1 MVGPAADPWDR
12 PYPYHPAI
20 VEPTLE
26 RPLRP
31 AVATLLF
38 LKLVANTAFRFVYP
52 FLPAIARGLGIDLT
66 QAGALVSVRWAS
78 SLATPAVMSV
88 AGRVPGSRRLLIAGL
103 LVFSTGSIVTAWT
116 GVFAGAVVGFA
127 LLGLAKPMID
137 VSAQVYV
144 SERVA
149 YEQRARYLG
158 ILEIAW
164 AGGLLIGAPVAGWL
178 IADWSWKA
186 PFWVVGSLGLLG
198 IGLARLFLDR
208 EDAGVMGA
216 AVPDSPG
223 RQVILVLVTIALF
236 SYAHESLLVT
246 LGGWLEASFG
256 MTLIA
261 LGGVGTLI
269 GASELIGE
277 LSMAGF
283 TDRIGKRNS
292 LALGIGVG
300 GVTML
305 VLSTV
310 TEQLVPA
317 MGVLFIAGVAI
328 EFGIISAIPLMT
340 ELRPRAR
347 AQTLSFLIV
356 ASGLGR
362 AVADLVAPRVFTAGG
377 MRPVTIMAGLV
388 AIGALLIVLLWVR
401 EVRIPVQ
408 EGRAAAS

>member
-1 MVGPAADPWDR
+1 MRGIAAT
-12 PYPYHPAI
+12 PYHPPI
-20 VEPTLE
+20 VEPNAE
-26 RPLRP
+26 RRLRP

-78 SLATPAVMSV
+78 SLAAPAVMSF
-88 AGRVPGSRRLLIAGL
+88 AGRAPGSRRLLIAGL
-103 LVFSTGSIVTAWT
+103 IVFSTGSIVTAWT

-137 VSAQVYV
+137 VSGQVYV
-144 SERVA
+144 SERVV

-158 ILEIAW
+158 ILEMAW

-178 IADWSWKA
+178 IANWSWEA

-198 IGLARLFLDR
+198 IGLARLFLER
-208 EDAGVMGA
+208 EDAGVIGE

-223 RQVILVLVTIALF
+223 RQVILVLATMVLF
-236 SYAHESLLVT
+236 SFAHESVLVT
-246 LGGWLEASFG
+246 LGGWLETGFG

-269 GASELIGE
+269 GMSELIGE
-277 LSMAGF
+277 VSMAGF

-300 GVTML
+300 GVSLL

-310 TEQLVPA
+310 SEHLVPA
-317 MGVLFIAGVAI
+317 MGVLFVAGVAI

-347 AQTLSFLIV
+347 AQTLSLLMV
-356 ASGLGR
+356 ASGVGR
-362 AVADLVAPRVFTAGG
+362 ATSDLVAPRVFASGG
-377 MRPVTIMAGLV
+377 MGRVLIMAGLV
-388 AIGALLIVLLWVR
+388 ALCALGIVLLWVR
-401 EVRIPVQ
+401 EVQAPVQ

>member
-1 MVGPAADPWDR
+1 
-12 PYPYHPAI
+12 
-20 VEPTLE
+20 
-26 RPLRP
+26 
-31 AVATLLF
+31 VATLLF

-78 SLATPAVMSV
+78 SLASPAVMSF
-88 AGRVPGSRRLLIAGL
+88 AGRMPGSRRLLIAGL
-103 LVFSTGSIVTAWT
+103 IVFSTGSIVTAWT

-137 VSAQVYV
+137 VSGQVYV
-144 SERVA
+144 SERVV

-178 IADWSWKA
+178 IANWSWKA

-223 RQVILVLVTIALF
+223 RQVILVLATMVLF
-236 SYAHESLLVT
+236 SYAHESVLVT
-246 LGGWLEASFG
+246 LGGWLEGSFG
-256 MTLIA
+256 MTLLA

-269 GASELIGE
+269 GIAELIGE
-277 LSMAGF
+277 VSMAGF

-292 LALGIGVG
+292 LAIGIGMG
-300 GVTML
+300 GVSLL
-305 VLSTV
+305 VLSMV
-310 TEQLVPA
+310 SEQLLPA
-317 MGVLFIAGVAI
+317 MAVLFVAGVAI
-328 EFGIISAIPLMT
+328 EFGIISTIPLMT

-347 AQTLSFLIV
+347 AQTLSLLMV

-362 AVADLVAPRVFTAGG
+362 ATADLIAPRVFATGG
-377 MRPVTIMAGLV
+377 MQPVTVMAGLV
-388 AIGALLIVLLWVR
+388 ALGALLIVLLGVR
-401 EVRIPVQ
+401 EVHAPLQ
-408 EGRAAAS
+408 EGEAAIS

>member
-1 MVGPAADPWDR
+1 
-12 PYPYHPAI
+12 
-20 VEPTLE
+20 
-26 RPLRP
+26 
-31 AVATLLF
+31 VATLLF

-78 SLATPAVMSV
+78 SLASPAVMSF
-88 AGRVPGSRRLLIAGL
+88 AGRMPGSRRLLIAGL
-103 LVFSTGSIVTAWT
+103 IVFSTGSIVTAWT

-137 VSAQVYV
+137 VSGQVYV
-144 SERVA
+144 SERVV

-178 IADWSWKA
+178 IANWSWKA

-223 RQVILVLVTIALF
+223 RQVILVLATMVLF
-236 SYAHESLLVT
+236 SYAHESVLVT
-246 LGGWLEASFG
+246 LGGWLEGSFG
-256 MTLIA
+256 MTLLA

-269 GASELIGE
+269 GIAELIGE
-277 LSMAGF
+277 VSMAGF

-292 LALGIGVG
+292 LAIGIGMG
-300 GVTML
+300 GVSLL
-305 VLSTV
+305 VLSMV
-310 TEQLVPA
+310 SEQLLKA
-317 MGVLFIAGVAI
+317 MAVLFVAGVAI
-328 EFGIISAIPLMT
+328 EFGIISTIPLMT

-347 AQTLSFLIV
+347 AQTLSLLMV

-362 AVADLVAPRVFTAGG
+362 ATADLIAPRVFATGG
-377 MRPVTIMAGLV
+377 MQPVTVMAGLV
-388 AIGALLIVLLWVR
+388 ALGALLIVLLGVR
-401 EVRIPVQ
+401 EVHAPLQ
-408 EGRAAAS
+408 EGEAAIS